1 MSYVFW
7 IDEDIKKETK
17 EAIRDQ
23 KTFPEV
29 NRVYD
34 KYRIKMGAEP

>member
-1 MSYVFW
+1 MR
-7 IDEDIKKETK
+7 E
-17 EAIRDQ
+17 Q

-34 KYRIKMGAEP
+34 KYRVKTGGEP